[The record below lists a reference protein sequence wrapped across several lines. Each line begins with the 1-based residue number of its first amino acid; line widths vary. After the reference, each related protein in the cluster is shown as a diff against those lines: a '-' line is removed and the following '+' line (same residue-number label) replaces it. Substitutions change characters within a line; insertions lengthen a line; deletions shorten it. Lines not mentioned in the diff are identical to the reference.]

1 MEEVVKIVQE
11 LKSGK
16 FKPIYFLHGEEPY
29 YIDRLSDF
37 IQHEILNDLEKEFN
51 LTVLYGKDV
60 SAEDVVSQAK
70 RFPMMADKQVVII
83 KEAQDLSKQ
92 LDKLEN
98 YFTHPQPSTILVFCY
113 KYSTLDK
120 RKKITKL
127 IDQNGVLFESKKIKD
142 YQLSAWIKKTVSEKS
157 FTIDT
162 KAADMLAEF
171 LGNDLNKIDNELKK
185 LMLVVPKG
193 VTITPLDIEKN
204 IGFSKDFNVFELR
217 KAIAQNNAAKSFQIV
232 DYFANNPKENP
243 VQKILPQVISFF
255 IQTLQ
260 YHGLANKSSANVA
273 QTLKINEYF
282 VKDYSEAAS
291 YFPMK
296 KVSLIISGLRE
307 IDMKSKGVES
317 NNIPSSELYKEML
330 IKIFA

>member
-11 LKSGK
+11 LKSGH
-16 FKPIYFLHGEEPY
+16 FKPIYFLQGEEPY
-29 YIDRLSDF
+29 YIDRLADF
-37 IQHEILNDLEKEFN
+37 FQHNLLNDLEKEFN

-60 SAEDVVSQAK
+60 SVEDIVSQAK

-83 KEAQDLSKQ
+83 KEAQDLAKQ
-92 LDKLEN
+92 IDKLEN
-98 YFTHPQPSTILVFCY
+98 YFNQPQPSTLLVFCY
-113 KYSTLDK
+113 KYGTLDK
-120 RKKITKL
+120 RKKVAKL
-127 IDQNGVLFESKKIKD
+127 VTQNGVLFESKKVKD
-142 YQLSAWIKKTVSEKS
+142 YQLAAWIKKTVAEKS
-157 FTIDT
+157 FSIDA

-171 LGNDLNKIDNELKK
+171 LGNDLNKINNELEK

-193 VTITPLDIEKN
+193 VTITPIDIEKN

-217 KAIAQNNAAKSFQIV
+217 KAIAQRNETKSFQIV

-260 YHGLANKSSANVA
+260 YHGLPNKSAANVA

-282 VKDYSEAAS
+282 VKDYSEAAG

-296 KVSLIISGLRE
+296 KISAIISGLRE
-307 IDMKSKGVES
+307 IDLKSKGVES
-317 NNIPSSELYKEML
+317 NNIAASELYKEMM
-330 IKIFA
+330 IKIFR